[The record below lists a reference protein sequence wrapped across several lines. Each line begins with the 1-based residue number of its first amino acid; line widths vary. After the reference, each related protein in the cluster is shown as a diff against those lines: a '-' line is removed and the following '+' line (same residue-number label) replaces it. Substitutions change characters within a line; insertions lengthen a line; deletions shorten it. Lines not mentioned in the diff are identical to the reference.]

1 MSEEILKA
9 LMQLFA
15 IITKQ
20 DNGVSQLGK
29 KYVEDF
35 LTQQVTSVELIN
47 YMNLFESFLGTTE
60 KSENEESKKRLTSVS
75 DSVRT
80 LAICKKINKTLSQ
93 KQKIVV
99 LVRLL
104 ELIKTDSQLSNQ
116 RMAIIHTV
124 AEVFNV
130 EKLEFSNIE
139 KFILDN
145 NPSNFD
151 GDHFLFINEIHN
163 HSCESCRKILTEQ
176 LDGFALI
183 MHVPSVDLYFLKY
196 DGNSEL
202 VLNGVPIEKSRIMM
216 FAVGSTLKIPYGKP
230 IFYSDVI
237 AKFKN
242 DSQQD
247 LLAYHAENLYVR
259 FDNGYLGLRDISL
272 SENSGKLV
280 GIMGA
285 SGAGKTTLLNV
296 LCGIEKPTSGK
307 VSINGIDI
315 HKEND
320 KIKGIIGYIPQD
332 DLLIEELTVYQNL
345 YFNAKLCL
353 ADKTE
358 AELDAVVLKVLESL
372 GILEI
377 KDLQVGNPMLKKISG
392 GQRKRLNI
400 GIELLRE
407 PAILFVDEP
416 TSGLSSLDSENVIDL
431 LRELALKG
439 KLIFVV
445 IHQPSSDIYKMFDK
459 MIFLDVGG
467 YMIYNG
473 NPVEG
478 VDYFK
483 NADKQVQSNLG
494 SCAHCGTV
502 NSEVVFNIIE
512 AKVVDEYGRFTNKR
526 KKTPVE
532 WKSLYDKN
540 FSFVKVDDIH
550 ETPTDTLK
558 IPSRFKQIQ
567 IFSVRDLLSKLK
579 NKQYLLINLLEAP
592 ILALLLSLIIRSNP
606 DGNHYIFREN
616 QNVPAY
622 IFMCIIVSLFMGL
635 TISAEEIFKDRKIL
649 KRESLLNL
657 SRSSY
662 LFSKLILLFSISAI
676 QVLLFVIIGNSI
688 LGIKG
693 MFVDYWYILF
703 TVQCFANV
711 LGLLISSSLDS
722 AIAIYILIPLLII
735 PQMILGGAMF
745 KFEHLNKL
753 IGGGF
758 RIPAIAQVMPSRWAY
773 EALTVDQFKN
783 NKYEKPF
790 FKIEKM
796 ESETNYKLEFY
807 LPELKNIINETQELL
822 KESTLENHLKIT
834 ANLALLKIEFDKEHQ
849 LIGEI
854 GSYDKALLNADT
866 FNKMEAF
873 KLLTHLQK
881 LNDYYSEHLNKVLTQ
896 KDNIIEKLQE
906 TEDAAQAFMKSKDEY
921 YNSNLSDIVKKVQ
934 EPKKI
939 IRTKN
944 GLQQIEDAIFMSPEK
959 SLLGLDAQFYAPH
972 KYLFKSKMETL
983 LYNSIMIWF
992 YAMLLFIMLY
1002 FNAIR
1007 KLFAWIDT
1015 LRIYLV
1021 NAYHKL
1027 KFGLPKNAMNLQHEI
1042 KPGHNN

>member
-20 DNGVSQLGK
+20 DNGVSKLGI

-35 LTQQVTSVELIN
+35 LTQQVTSVELEN
-47 YMNLFESFLGTTE
+47 YMNLFEGFLGTNE

-130 EKLEFSNIE
+130 EKIEFSNIE
-139 KFILDN
+139 KFVLDN
-145 NPSNFD
+145 NISNFESE
-151 GDHFLFINEIHN
+151 HFLFINDVHN
-163 HSCESCRKILTEQ
+163 HSCDNCRKILTEQ
-176 LDGFALI
+176 LDGFAII

-202 VLNGVPIEKSRIMM
+202 VLNGVPIQKEHIMM
-216 FAVGSTLKIPYGKP
+216 FAVGSNLKIPYGKP

-242 DSQQD
+242 DSQQEP
-247 LLAYHAENLYVR
+247 LAFHADSLYVR
-259 FDNGYLGLRDISL
+259 FDNGYIGLRDISL
-272 SENSGKLV
+272 SENSGKLI

-296 LCGIEKPTSGK
+296 LCGIEKPTSGQ
-307 VSINGIDI
+307 VTINGIDI
-315 HKEND
+315 HKENE

-358 AELDAVVLKVLESL
+358 EEIDAIVLRVLESL
-372 GILEI
+372 GILGI

-467 YMIYNG
+467 HMIYNG

-512 AKVVDEYGRFTNKR
+512 AKVVDEYGKFTNKR
-526 KKTPVE
+526 KKTPIE

-540 FSFVKVDDIH
+540 FTLQKVDDIH
-550 ETPTDTLK
+550 TPPSDTLR
-558 IPSRFKQIQ
+558 IPSRLQQIK
-567 IFSVRDLLSKLK
+567 IFSLRDILSKLK
-579 NKQYLLINLLEAP
+579 NKQYLLINLIEAP
-592 ILALLLSLIIRSNP
+592 ILALVLALIIRSNP
-606 DGNHYIFREN
+606 DGETYLFREN

-676 QVLLFVIIGNSI
+676 QVLLFVLIGNGI

-693 MFVDYWYILF
+693 MFVDYWFVLF

-711 LGLLISSSLDS
+711 LGLLISASLDS

-758 RIPAIAQVMPSRWAY
+758 KIPAIAQMMPSRWAY
-773 EALTVDQFKN
+773 EALTVNQFKHN
-783 NKYEKPF
+783 EYEKPF
-790 FKIEKM
+790 FKIDKM
-796 ESETNYKLEFY
+796 ESEANYKLEFY
-807 LPELKNIINETQELL
+807 LPELKNIINETLEFSKEPNEKNKSLMQENLRL
-822 KESTLENHLKIT
+822 IQLEFEKENQVEGQAKFTE
-834 ANLALLKIEFDKEHQ
+834 
-849 LIGEI
+849 
-854 GSYDKALLNADT
+854 
-866 FNKMEAF
+866 F
-873 KLLTHLQK
+873 KLLDAKTYNKMTAFQLNAHLQK
-881 LNDYYSEHLNKVLTQ
+881 LHDAYSEKLNKILIQ

-906 TEDAAQAFMKSKDEY
+906 TEEAEKEYLKRKDEY
-921 YNSNLSDIVKKVQ
+921 FNGNLSDIVKKVQ
-934 EPKKI
+934 ESKKI
-939 IRTKN
+939 IRTEQ
-944 GLQQIEDAIFMSPEK
+944 GLQQIEDAIFMSPPK
-959 SLLGLDAQFYAPH
+959 SVIGFDAHFYAPN
-972 KYLFKSKMETL
+972 KFLFQTKIETL
-983 LYNSIMIWF
+983 LYNCLIIWF
-992 YAMLLFIMLY
+992 YAMLIFVMLY
-1002 FNAIR
+1002 VNGIR
-1007 KLFAWIDT
+1007 KLFVWLGNLSSYFANLYNKI
-1015 LRIYLV
+1015 
-1021 NAYHKL
+1021 
-1027 KFGLPKNAMNLQHEI
+1027 KFGLPKNAINLQDEI
-1042 KPGHNN
+1042 KPSNID